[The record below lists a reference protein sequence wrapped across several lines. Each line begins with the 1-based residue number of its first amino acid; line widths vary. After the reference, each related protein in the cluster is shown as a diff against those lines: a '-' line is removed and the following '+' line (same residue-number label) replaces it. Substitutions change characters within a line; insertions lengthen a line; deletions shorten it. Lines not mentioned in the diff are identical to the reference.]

1 MSDSVRPHRQQPTR
15 IPRHWDSPGKNTGV
29 GWHFL
34 LQKNEDR
41 YYPKAWNVGNLC
53 SIPVL
58 GRPPGEG
65 NGYLLQYPSL
75 ENSMDCIVHGVTKSW
90 TGLTFTFTIQ
100 KRSSPDAILG
110 LSRPSFFWLQKNISE
125 IFLPYLF
132 QRSSPM
138 QSQTLVNIVIYIVI
152 FVP

>member
-1 MSDSVRPHRQQPTR
+1 MLISSTTDWFDLLVVQGTLENLLSFSGGSDNKEPACNAGDPSL
-15 IPRHWDSPGKNTGV
+15 IPK
-29 GWHFL
+29 
-34 LQKNEDR
+34 
-41 YYPKAWNVGNLC
+41 
-53 SIPVL
+53 L

-125 IFLPYLF
+125 IFLPYVF
-132 QRSSPM
+132 QRSPWM
-138 QSQTLVNIVIYIVI
+138 QRVKL
-152 FVP
+152 